1 MFSKND
7 QWQERL
13 NNNNSKNILNDSNV
27 TADYL
32 LHV

>member
-13 NNNNSKNILNDSNV
+13 NNNNSKSILNDSNG
-27 TADYL
+27 YRR
-32 LHV
+32 

>member
-13 NNNNSKNILNDSNV
+13 NNNNSKSILNDSNV